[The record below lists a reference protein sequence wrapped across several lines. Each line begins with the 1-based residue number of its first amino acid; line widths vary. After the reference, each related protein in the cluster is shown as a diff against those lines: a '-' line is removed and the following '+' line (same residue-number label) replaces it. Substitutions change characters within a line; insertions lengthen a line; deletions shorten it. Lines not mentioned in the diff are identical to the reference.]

1 MRANLT
7 QSIGKMVM
15 LLGLV
20 LFNLGCQA
28 SAATYEYK
36 GAIIDPPQSLPDFQL
51 MNSTGQP
58 FRMSQTEDKLSLIY
72 FGYTYCPDVC
82 PLTLWEVKKAL
93 ADLEI
98 DQEQV
103 QVIFITVDPERDT
116 PERLSQYVQAFGPQF
131 IGLTDDDQKI
141 REVMAFFG
149 AFAAREEVPNSAVG
163 YLVNHSASLY
173 LIDAQRRLRLQYPF
187 GFEADDLRS
196 DLLHLLQQDELEE
209 IER

>member
-1 MRANLT
+1 MKANLR
-7 QSIGKMVM
+7 QLLGKMAT

-20 LFNLGCQA
+20 LFSLGCQA
-28 SAATYEYK
+28 SAATYEYE
-36 GAIIDPPQSLPDFQL
+36 GATIAPPKLLPDFHL

-58 FRMSQTEDKLSLIY
+58 FRMSQSEGKLSLIY
-72 FGYTYCPDVC
+72 FGYTNCPDVC

-98 DQEQV
+98 DPERV

-116 PERLSQYVQAFGPQF
+116 LEKLNQYVQAFSPQF
-131 IGLTDDDQKI
+131 IGLTGDDEKI
-141 REVMAFFG
+141 RDVMALFG
-149 AFAAREEVPNSAVG
+149 AFAAREETPASALG